1 MLTKALGTI
10 ATRIIDAVD
19 ERVPDRLRVGDLYD
33 VASGRT
39 LLAKLGSHPGD
50 HVTMRRARATD
61 LTSSGLGFELLIS
74 FGGQISNAL
83 VHLPARE
90 HPAWRTGGMRVVLD
104 SHGFGDAPRRHSA
117 RSGVSETIVRRGSI
131 ALALGGSRGEHFV
144 PLFTLVRSH
153 DGMNARTG
161 HRFKEADGARL
172 VTWLMDELS
181 KALKIYE
188 AEHRLRRAAIDPTR
202 TVAVG
207 FSNGGALATTLAA
220 EGVVEHAISFSGPTT
235 LDLAERARGKP
246 ANMVFVEGLMD
257 TLVPPSGATRFTQPG
272 FLVAEHAARIFLETN
287 GASGA
292 KLSARNLPGFLAAF
306 AQPGVAIK
314 AKHCPSGKLVAVVRI
329 DDNGHAV
336 PGSAP
341 FVHPTLDA
349 TIGFQSSQKL
359 SGAELVGRF
368 LDHIDATTRSPKT
381 RVRSGRA

>member
-1 MLTKALGTI
+1 
-10 ATRIIDAVD
+10 
-19 ERVPDRLRVGDLYD
+19 
-33 VASGRT
+33 
-39 LLAKLGSHPGD
+39 
-50 HVTMRRARATD
+50 
-61 LTSSGLGFELLIS
+61 
-74 FGGQISNAL
+74 
-83 VHLPARE
+83 
-90 HPAWRTGGMRVVLD
+90 
-104 SHGFGDAPRRHSA
+104 
-117 RSGVSETIVRRGSI
+117 
-131 ALALGGSRGEHFV
+131 
-144 PLFTLVRSH
+144 
-153 DGMNARTG
+153 
-161 HRFKEADGARL
+161 
-172 VTWLMDELS
+172 
-181 KALKIYE
+181 
-188 AEHRLRRAAIDPTR
+188 
-202 TVAVG
+202 
-207 FSNGGALATTLAA
+207 
-220 EGVVEHAISFSGPTT
+220 
-235 LDLAERARGKP
+235 
-246 ANMVFVEGLMD
+246 MVFVEGLMD